1 MPAVVVRY
9 NRRAMT
15 DRDPS
20 ATSSLALLEQVK
32 GGDAQALNRLLQRYL
47 PRLSRWAS
55 GRLPRWAR
63 DVSDTDDLV
72 QDTLVRS
79 LSNLSRFRPQG
90 EGALQAYLRRAI
102 VNRIRDEIR
111 RRGRQPELA
120 ALESGVADN
129 GQSPLEAAIG
139 GQLLERYDRALER
152 LPNEDREA
160 VIARIELG
168 CSYAEIADA
177 LQKPSAD
184 AARMTVS
191 RALVRL
197 AEELRREA

>member
-1 MPAVVVRY
+1 
-9 NRRAMT
+9 MT
-15 DRDPS
+15 DPDPS

-32 GGDAQALNRLLQRYL
+32 GGDSQALNKLLQRYL

-63 DVSDTDDLV
+63 DLSDTDDLV

-111 RRGRQPELA
+111 RRGRQPEVT
-120 ALESGVADN
+120 ALESAVAADD

-139 GQLLERYDRALER
+139 RELLERYDRALER
-152 LPNEDREA
+152 LPSEDKEA

-168 CSYAEIADA
+168 YSYAEIAAA
-177 LQKPSAD
+177 LGRPSAD
-184 AARMTVS
+184 AARMSVS

-197 AEELRREA
+197 AEELRREE